1 MNTLEVF
8 IDSSDDILN
17 EKSKNMFTKKQ
28 DAKPKEITYERV
40 KSYFLWLIGKYGDY
54 TSKALMQKANIL
66 FKEDTSF
73 NEEALNHLIER
84 EIVDDLRYAKRL
96 TLSYSEKNIGPNKIK
111 QKLYTKGFTSQIIN
125 ECLGALDNTEEDYLD
140 KALALKCKKFGEDPI
155 VDEKLK
161 QKALRHLIGQGFSYS
176 VSNKAIS
183 HSDKEE

>member
-1 MNTLEVF
+1 
-8 IDSSDDILN
+8 
-17 EKSKNMFTKKQ
+17 MFKKKQ
-28 DAKPKEITYERV
+28 DTKPKEITYERV
-40 KSYFLWLIGKYGDY
+40 KGYFLWLIGKYGDY
-54 TSKALMQKANIL
+54 TSKTLMQKANIL

-73 NEEALNHLIER
+73 NEEALNYLLEE

-125 ECLGALDNTEEDYLD
+125 ECVESINNTEEDYLD
-140 KALALKCKKFGEDPI
+140 KALTLKIKKFGEYPI

-176 VSNKAIS
+176 VANKAIS
-183 HSDKEE
+183 RSGTED